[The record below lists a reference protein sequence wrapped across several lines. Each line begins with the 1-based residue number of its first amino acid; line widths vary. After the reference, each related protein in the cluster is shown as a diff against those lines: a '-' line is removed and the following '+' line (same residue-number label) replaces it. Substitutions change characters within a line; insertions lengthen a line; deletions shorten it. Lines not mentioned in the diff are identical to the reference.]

1 MFIVSIIVILALT
14 GIDQLIKYF
23 VVQNIAFGEIIKV
36 IKFGTHDIFSLTH
49 ITNDGAA
56 CSMMAGKTWFL
67 IGLPFVVI
75 AAVLVYMFFKRKDSK
90 LQMLSLTLIVAGGLG
105 NLIDRIRLKKVVDYI
120 RFEPIE
126 FPIFNFADICVVIGA
141 IIFCVYFL
149 IIEEIQNKKKKQA
162 VSEVET
168 DGES

>member
-36 IKFGTHDIFSLTH
+36 IKFGSHDIFSLTH

-56 CSMMAGKTWFL
+56 WSMMAGKTWFL

-120 RFEPIE
+120 LFEPIE